1 MSTPEQDVE
10 KPELPNTPDNTN
22 YLPWILLCI
31 AVLVCVII
39 WNLYSG
45 SEMSRESAKSVYL
58 EQEKQLSKELAIERA
73 KADAERSARKEGDS
87 IHRLEIGWLTR
98 DLKASKRKERRLRP
112 DTVIMTLTDTIF
124 AQYDTIILKTVE
136 QKRADSLSFE
146 REIKVLTGTNL
157 KLDSANT
164 SKLNFMVSQSDI
176 IESQDKKI
184 SKLQRLSRILGIS
197 AGTLAVILAVIV
209 AL

>member
-1 MSTPEQDVE
+1 MRT
-10 KPELPNTPDNTN
+10 
-22 YLPWILLCI
+22 LPWILLAI
-31 AVLVCVII
+31 AVLGCVIL

-45 SEMSRESAKSVYL
+45 SEMSRQSAKSVYL

-73 KADAERSARKEGDS
+73 KADAERHARKEGDS
-87 IHRLEIGWLTR
+87 IHRLEIGWLTS
-98 DLKASKRKERRLRP
+98 DLNASKRKERRQRP

-146 REIKVLTGTNL
+146 REIKILTGTNL

-164 SKLNFMVSQSDI
+164 AKLDYMVSQRHNRV
-176 IESQDKKI
+176 Q
-184 SKLQRLSRILGIS
+184 G
-197 AGTLAVILAVIV
+197 
-209 AL
+209 

>member
-1 MSTPEQDVE
+1 MRT
-10 KPELPNTPDNTN
+10 
-22 YLPWILLCI
+22 LPWILLAI
-31 AVLVCVII
+31 AVLGCVIL

-45 SEMSRESAKSVYL
+45 SEMSRQSAKSVYL

-73 KADAERSARKEGDS
+73 KADAERHARKEGDS
-87 IHRLEIGWLTR
+87 IHRLEIGWLTS
-98 DLKASKRKERRLRP
+98 DLNASKRKERRQRP

-146 REIKVLTGTNL
+146 REIKILTGTNL

-164 SKLNFMVSQSDI
+164 AKLHYMVSQSDI

-184 SKLQRLSRILGIS
+184 SNLQRLSRILGVS
-197 AGTLAVILAVIV
+197 TGTLSVILALIV